1 MIFAAKK
8 ARTVSV
14 RALNDCIMCVS
25 LRGSAR
31 FFPCAAPHPAG
42 ASGARR
48 VLFGTAGG
56 RTEAAR
62 RSPERESYI
71 ERRKALAAVVFPHG
85 GGNGAIQ
92 KNALRRGERLQPA
105 AARGRPGTAAAKDTE
120 FPEEKLRKAECRRK
134 TGVGIRRDI
143 AYFDK
148 ILCKSLQPL
157 VETIGKAANK
167 Y

>member
-1 MIFAAKK
+1 MIASYVF
-8 ARTVSV
+8 R
-14 RALNDCIMCVS
+14 C
-25 LRGSAR
+25 
-31 FFPCAAPHPAG
+31 AG
-42 ASGARR
+42 ARGFFLAPRHILPELPERGVLISAPQAVDQKRR
-48 VLFGTAGG
+48 GG
-56 RTEAAR
+56 LQ
-62 RSPERESYI
+62 RESYI
-71 ERRKALAAVVFPHG
+71 ERQKALAAVVFPHG

-92 KNALRRGERLQPA
+92 KNALRRGERLQPV
-105 AARGRPGTAAAKDTE
+105 AARARPGTAAAKDTE

-157 VETIGKAANK
+157 VETVGKAANK